1 MASRSYD
8 TFDEVKQRLDEIVE
22 AVGDDSLP
30 LDEALALYEEA
41 ASLGLRASDLLEENI
56 EAYNAQDEAPSTAE
70 AGGADDAAADGAA
83 HGDAAV
89 VAGGES
95 TGSDADAAAGTR

>member
-56 EAYNAQDEAPSTAE
+56 EAYNAQDEAPSAAE
-70 AGGADDAAADGAA
+70 AGGADDAAVDGGA
-83 HGDAAV
+83 HGDAAA
-89 VAGGES
+89 AGGES